1 MEWHFLYFI
10 NNEAHNLVHFNG
22 DPRGIIESIIERT
35 QDRWKKGRFPVDVSI
50 SYQRKYEES

>member
-22 DPRGIIESIIERT
+22 DPRGITERT
-35 QDRWKKGRFPVDVSI
+35 QDSWEKHRFPVDVSI
-50 SYQRKYEES
+50 SYQRRYEES

>member
-1 MEWHFLYFI
+1 MEWHFFYFF
-10 NNEAHNLVHFNG
+10 NNEAYNLVHFNG